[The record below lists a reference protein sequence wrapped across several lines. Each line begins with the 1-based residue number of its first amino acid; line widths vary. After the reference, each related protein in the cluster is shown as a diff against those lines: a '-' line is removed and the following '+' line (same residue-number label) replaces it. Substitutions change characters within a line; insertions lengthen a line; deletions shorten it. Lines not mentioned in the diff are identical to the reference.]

1 MFDIYKLK
9 KESAELRG
17 KEEGIAENKQETA
30 KNMLKEKYNIE
41 EDDFM
46 EILTERQLKMWLNG
60 VYVLN
65 VPQKELEDKCK
76 RLFIHNK

>member
-1 MFDIYKLK
+1 MRIEAQHTGSDPASGMIEIYATTGANLPFC
-9 KESAELRG
+9 
-17 KEEGIAENKQETA
+17 
-30 KNMLKEKYNIE
+30 YIE

>member
-1 MFDIYKLK
+1 MRIEAQHTGSDPASGMLEIY
-9 KESAELRG
+9 ATTGHNRPFC
-17 KEEGIAENKQETA
+17 
-30 KNMLKEKYNIE
+30 YIE